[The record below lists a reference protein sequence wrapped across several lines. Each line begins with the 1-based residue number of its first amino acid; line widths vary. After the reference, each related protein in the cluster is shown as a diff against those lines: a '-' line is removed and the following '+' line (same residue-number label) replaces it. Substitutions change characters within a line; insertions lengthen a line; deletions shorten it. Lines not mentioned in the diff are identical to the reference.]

1 MLKLVAGI
9 WVIDCNINIYI
20 NDNST
25 NVSIKHA
32 DIKAT
37 LSVTS
42 SNHMIMAAFDLPNTV
57 VQAAI
62 SL

>member
-1 MLKLVAGI
+1 M
-9 WVIDCNINIYI
+9 IDCNINIYI

-42 SNHMIMAAFDLPNTV
+42 SNHKIMAAFDLPNTV